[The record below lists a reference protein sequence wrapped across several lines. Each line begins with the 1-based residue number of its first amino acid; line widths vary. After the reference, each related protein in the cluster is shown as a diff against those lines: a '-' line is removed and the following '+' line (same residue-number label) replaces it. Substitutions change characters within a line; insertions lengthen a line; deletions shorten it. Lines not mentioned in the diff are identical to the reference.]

1 MVILWLMMVN
11 NNNNLVGGIP
21 TPLKK
26 IEFVSWDDYSQYI
39 YMGEKCSKPPTRYDM
54 KICSVQKLWERPKSM
69 LIILPYFTYVSRPIL
84 RAVAVYHGV
93 ASVPHFET
101 LQLLPVPSIRESED
115 IFWLGVP

>member
-1 MVILWLMMVN
+1 
-11 NNNNLVGGIP
+11 
-21 TPLKK
+21 
-26 IEFVSWDDYSQYI
+26 
-39 YMGEKCSKPPTRYDM
+39 
-54 KICSVQKLWERPKSM
+54 M